1 VPASRISGV
10 REEKWRTVEA
20 NSQLAHERR
29 WWTLGVLCLS
39 LTVISIDNTILNVA
53 LPSIVEGL
61 GAGGSELQLLI
72 DGYTIVFAC
81 LLLTAGSLG
90 DKLGRKGILTV
101 GLGLFGA
108 FSALAAFSTSATMLI
123 VARGLMGIGGACI
136 YPSTL
141 SILTNTFHDERERA
155 RAIGIWAGVSGL
167 GVAIGPLAGGL
178 LVEHFWWG
186 SVFLVNVP
194 ICAIAIVAGHVL
206 VPTTTRDP
214 DHALD
219 PWGAVL
225 SIVALMGLLYAIIE
239 VPDRGAGD
247 PVVVVSFLVG
257 LVFLAAFAWWE
268 THYAHPML
276 DLRFFQNPR
285 FSAASATITLTFFAL
300 YGSTFL
306 LTQYF
311 QFVLQY
317 SPFKAGL
324 LTAPVAVGIMVMAPQ
339 APKLVERVGTKL
351 VVVAGLSTVGTGLL
365 LYSVEPVM
373 SSLVGGALVRLL
385 FGLGMGCVMA
395 PATESIMGSLPK
407 AKAGVGSAVND
418 TTRQAGGALGVAVI
432 GSVFAATY
440 HHVIEVPAGLPA
452 RAVPMVHDSIGSAL
466 EAVTRFSLP
475 SDLAVAVHDAASSA
489 FFRGMQVAAWAGAAV
504 MVCAVVVAYKYLPA
518 RSERATRADDELA
531 DDSRLAA
538 SLDDGMLT

>member
-1 VPASRISGV
+1 
-10 REEKWRTVEA
+10 
-20 NSQLAHERR
+20 LA
-29 WWTLGVLCLS
+29 VLCLS

-53 LPSIVEGL
+53 LPSIVESL
-61 GAGGSELQLLI
+61 NARGSELQLLI

-90 DKLGRKGILTV
+90 DKLGRKGILTA
-101 GLGLFGA
+101 GLALFGT
-108 FSALAAFSTSATMLI
+108 FSALAAFSTSSHMLI
-123 VARGLMGIGGACI
+123 GARALMGIGGACI

-141 SILTNTFHDERERA
+141 SILTNTFHDNKERA

-194 ICAIAIVAGHVL
+194 ICLLAIIAGRFF
-206 VPTTTRDP
+206 VPTTRRDP
-214 DHALD
+214 DSALD
-219 PWGAVL
+219 PFGAL
-225 SIVALMGLLYAIIE
+225 FSILGLAGLLFAIIE
-239 VPDRGAGD
+239 VPDRGISD
-247 PVVVVSFLVG
+247 PTVLISFAVG
-257 LVFLAAFAWWE
+257 MVFLGAFGWWE
-268 THYAHPML
+268 THSDHPML
-276 DLRFFQNPR
+276 DLHFFQNPR

-311 QFVLQY
+311 QFVLGY
-317 SPFKAGL
+317 SPFKAGV
-324 LTAPVAVGIMVMAPQ
+324 LTAPVAIGIMATAPQ
-339 APKLVERVGTKL
+339 APKLVERIGTKR
-351 VVVAGLSTVGTGLL
+351 VVVMGLLIVATGLF

-373 SSLVGGALVRLL
+373 SSFVGGGAVRLM
-385 FGLGMGCVMA
+385 FGVGMGFIMA

-440 HHVIEVPAGLPA
+440 HRVIDVPAGLPNGA
-452 RAVPMVHDSIGSAL
+452 DSMVQDSIGKAI
-466 EAVTRFSLP
+466 EAIRTFQLP
-475 SDLAVAVHDAASSA
+475 ADVAGAVHDAASDA
-489 FFRGMQVAAWAGAAV
+489 FFRGMQVAAWVGT
-504 MVCAVVVAYKYLPA
+504 AVVLCAALVAYRYLPA
-518 RSERATRADDELA
+518 RAERAVRDDAELA
-531 DDSRLAA
+531 TDAQELAV
-538 SLDDGMLT
+538 LDDGIYT